1 MSNRYEGINNYLNKG
16 VIEANM
22 EYAKENDAPLC
33 VAKFGYEVDLE
44 DGYFFKSLIGF
55 IHAEIGFNPVI
66 QHLDNTFLLLL
77 RDTKIHSAKALLKK
91 IEASVKQKFKLDCHA
106 FTYLRYC

>member
-33 VAKFGYEVDLE
+33 VAKFAM
-44 DGYFFKSLIGF
+44 KWIWKMA
-55 IHAEIGFNPVI
+55 I
-66 QHLDNTFLLLL
+66 FLKVL
-77 RDTKIHSAKALLKK
+77 
-91 IEASVKQKFKLDCHA
+91 
-106 FTYLRYC
+106 